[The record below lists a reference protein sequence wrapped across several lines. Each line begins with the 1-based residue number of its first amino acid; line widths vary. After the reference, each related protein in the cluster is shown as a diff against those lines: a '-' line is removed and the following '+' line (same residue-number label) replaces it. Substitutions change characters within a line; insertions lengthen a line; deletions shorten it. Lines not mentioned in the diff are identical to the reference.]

1 MTTFET
7 IYRFFGWWVINID
20 LFLLLL
26 MFLGAGFLFFKKNT
40 GGKRFLLIS
49 CAGLIFFGVVPFS
62 IWMFESL
69 ENRFPKM
76 TQIPTDAKGIILLGG
91 SVDKMTSL
99 GRGEIA
105 YNLTA
110 GKFIGFVQLAK
121 KYPHLQLA
129 FTGTKF
135 ETEAA
140 QKDFL
145 ALGLDP
151 ATVRF
156 EQDSKDTKDNAAKT
170 ATLLNPQPDE
180 KWVLVTSAYHMPRS
194 VGLFRKAGFNVIP
207 YPMDYHAPGNYEM
220 WFFLGLQL
228 SLEAWQ
234 ASIREWL
241 GMVMNYMMGRS
252 DELYPSPR

>member
-26 MFLGAGFLFFKKNT
+26 MILGGTLLFFKKNRW
-40 GGKRFLLIS
+40 GRRFLFIS
-49 CAGLIFFGVVPFS
+49 CTCLIFVGMVPFS
-62 IWMFESL
+62 LWIFENL
-69 ENRFPKM
+69 ENRFPKV
-76 TQIPTDAKGIILLGG
+76 TQIPADAKGIILLGG

-99 GRGEIA
+99 G
-105 YNLTA
+105 TS
-110 GKFIGFVQLAK
+110 
-121 KYPHLQLA
+121 
-129 FTGTKF
+129 F

-140 QKDFL
+140 KRDFL

-151 ATVRF
+151 VRVQF
-156 EQDSKDTKDNAAKT
+156 EQDSKDTKENAART
-170 ATLLNPQPDE
+170 AILLNPLPHE

-207 YPMDYHAPGNYEM
+207 YPMDYHAPGHYEM
-220 WFFLGLQL
+220 WFFLGLAL

-234 ASIREWL
+234 ASSREWSL
-241 GMVMNYMMGRS
+241 II
-252 DELYPSPR
+252 